1 MNKSTFSLSGR
12 VAVVTG
18 SSRGLGA
25 AIALKLAAHGAKVV
39 VNGFSSEKNAQK
51 VVDDIL
57 AQGGEAVV
65 VMADVTSENGCKK
78 LIQHATDKLGD
89 IDILVVNATPY
100 QPIKKMEDYDLA
112 EYESMLKSFAHSP
125 FLLAKEVLP
134 AMKTKGFGRIINI
147 TSEVIDNGITN
158 YSAYVTA
165 KGAQN
170 VWSQCIAREVAK
182 DGITVN
188 NVAPGWIPVE
198 RHADEDK
205 ASVEAYI
212 SNCPAGKRGK
222 PEDIANAV
230 LFLASEEASFIS
242 GQSIS
247 VNGANTVN

>member
-1 MNKSTFSLSGR
+1 MSWLMSP
-12 VAVVTG
+12 
-18 SSRGLGA
+18 LG
-25 AIALKLAAHGAKVV
+25 
-39 VNGFSSEKNAQK
+39 E
-51 VVDDIL
+51 
-57 AQGGEAVV
+57 
-65 VMADVTSENGCKK
+65 GCKNIVQK
-78 LIQHATDKLGD
+78 ATEKWGG

-100 QPIKKMEDYDLA
+100 QPIKKLEDYELA

-125 FLLAKEVLP
+125 FLLAKEILP
-134 AMKTKGFGRIINI
+134 QMKEKGWGRIINI
-147 TSEVIDNGITN
+147 TSEVIDNGIIN

-170 VWSQCIAREVAK
+170 TWSQCIAREVAA

-205 ASVEAYI
+205 ASVASYI
-212 SNCPAGKRGK
+212 ERCPAGKRGK

-230 LFLASEEASFIS
+230 LFFASEEASFIS

-247 VNGANTVN
+247 VNGANTVS